1 MTDYQD
7 YVNSHPGGT
16 TQELTHD
23 LEVTRI
29 IYTVDLEFYRLEA
42 HFNPDGSL
50 IEEVHLDLPA
60 PTPFNETVIE
70 YLNLLDPIQAANT
83 LAVLQEISNVPPGT
97 LAALFEALPRI
108 LAAFPPE

>member
-1 MTDYQD
+1 MSDFEDYLTN
-7 YVNSHPGGT
+7 YPGGS
-16 TQELTHD
+16 TQELTHN

-83 LAVLQEISNVPPGT
+83 LSALQEIRDLPPGT
-97 LAALFEALPRI
+97 LTTLFENLPAI
-108 LAAFPPE
+108 LALLEE